1 MSGPWS
7 RFDRLGLSMPRID
20 IELTSSRPDGTWT
33 WRAAGARQPKGVL
46 EGSVLYQGA
55 KVGDVLKA
63 EADFD
68 LDGINVTSVV
78 PPKAKKAA
86 PEVLPLLGSG
96 KEEAL
101 VTHSPI
107 KPEREGGDRGRRGDR
122 GDRFGGGGFGGPGGG
137 GGGRGGPGGRGERGP
152 VGPDGRPLG
161 PGATRPRAS
170 APAAGPRDGARREG
184 RGPGGPGSRERA
196 RPDRPERPRSERP
209 AGSPREGGPGGQG
222 APREGGPSRSGA
234 PREGGP
240 SRSGAPRE
248 GGPGRSGPPREGG
261 PSRSGPPREG
271 GPGRSGPPRE
281 GGAAAREGAR
291 RDRPAREGSGRERSS
306 RPPSSAPPARPRPP
320 AKRLS
325 PGRAHRD
332 AMLAALAPEQRA
344 IAEQVMRGGLAGV
357 RTAVEE
363 QNKQARAAG
372 GPEIRAEAIL
382 SLAEELLRG
391 VQAAEWRDK
400 AEAADAIVDEISLRD
415 LRTVVAGAD
424 AGGRDEESRALA
436 GRLREGLERRSAAE
450 RQTWMDEIATCL
462 AEGRVVRALRVS
474 SRAPEQGLR
483 LPPELSTG
491 LSTAAGEA
499 MSSEAAPDRWLAVLE
514 AVLASPVRRSI
525 TPKGLPNGADEAALK
540 TIRAAIQKVPALGP
554 LLGESPSSRPVP
566 PPPPRRPPPPA
577 PPAPS
582 AAAPDAEAPA
592 DSDPVATDVEP
603 QAVAEAAP
611 AAADAAP
618 DPAAADGGPVAGDAG
633 PGPLLADPEPP
644 TDATSAGETDAD
656 PAPTPEPP
664 LLIPAEPPPA
674 VGAEPALVL
683 PTDPPPAMGG
693 PAAEPESAEPA
704 AEEPEAPPA

>member
-1 MSGPWS
+1 
-7 RFDRLGLSMPRID
+7 MPRID

-46 EGSVLYQGA
+46 EGAVLYQGA

-122 GDRFGGGGFGGPGGG
+122 GDRFGGGFGGPGGGGG

-161 PGATRPRAS
+161 PGATRPRATP
-170 APAAGPRDGARREG
+170 APAAAPRDGARREG
-184 RGPGGPGSRERA
+184 RGPGGPGGRERA

-209 AGSPREGGPGGQG
+209 AGSP
-222 APREGGPSRSGA
+222 PRDG
-234 PREGGP
+234 
-240 SRSGAPRE
+240 
-248 GGPGRSGPPREGG
+248 GPPREGAPG
-261 PSRSGPPREG
+261 RSAPPREG
-271 GPGRSGPPRE
+271 GGGRD
-281 GGAAAREGAR
+281 GAR
-291 RDRPAREGSGRERSS
+291 RDRPPREGAGRERPS
-306 RPPSSAPPARPRPP
+306 RPPASAPPARPRPP

-357 RTAVEE
+357 RTAVDE
-363 QNKQARAAG
+363 QNKQARASG
-372 GPEIRAEAIL
+372 GPEIRADAIL

-400 AEAADAIVDEISLRD
+400 AEAAAAIVDEISLRD

-499 MSSEAAPDRWLAVLE
+499 MSAEAAPDRWLAVLE

-525 TPKGLPNGADEAALK
+525 APKGLPGGADEAALK

-554 LLGESPSSRPVP
+554 LLGESPSARPVP
-566 PPPPRRPPPPA
+566 PPPPRRPPAPTAAAPASPAEAPPAPPAEA

-582 AAAPDAEAPA
+582 AATPDAEAPSAEPAPATA
-592 DSDPVATDVEP
+592 DSA
-603 QAVAEAAP
+603 
-611 AAADAAP
+611 
-618 DPAAADGGPVAGDAG
+618 PVAGDAG
-633 PGPLLADPEPP
+633 PGPLRADPEPP
-644 TDATSAGETDAD
+644 TEVTSAGEPDAD
-656 PAPTPEPP
+656 PAPAPAPP
-664 LLIPAEPPPA
+664 LLIPAEPPPS
-674 VGAEPALVL
+674 VGAEPALLL
-683 PTDPPPAMGG
+683 PADPPLAMGV
-693 PAAEPESAEPA
+693 PAAEPESTELQSTEPA
-704 AEEPEAPPA
+704 PEEPEAPPA

>member
-1 MSGPWS
+1 
-7 RFDRLGLSMPRID
+7 MPRID

-46 EGSVLYQGA
+46 EGAVLYQGA

-68 LDGINVTSVV
+68 LDGINVTSVI

-86 PEVLPLLGSG
+86 PDVLPLLGSG

-161 PGATRPRAS
+161 PGATRPRATP
-170 APAAGPRDGARREG
+170 APAAAPRDGARREG
-184 RGPGGPGSRERA
+184 RGPGGPGARERA

-209 AGSPREGGPGGQG
+209 AGG
-222 APREGGPSRSGA
+222 APE
-234 PREGGP
+234 
-240 SRSGAPRE
+240 
-248 GGPGRSGPPREGG
+248 
-261 PSRSGPPREG
+261 
-271 GPGRSGPPRE
+271 RSGPPRE
-281 GGAAAREGAR
+281 GGAPPREGAR
-291 RDRPAREGSGRERSS
+291 RERPPREGAGRERSS

-372 GPEIRAEAIL
+372 GPEIRADAIL

-400 AEAADAIVDEISLRD
+400 AEAAAGIVDEISLRD

-499 MSSEAAPDRWLAVLE
+499 MSAEAAPERWLAVLE

-525 TPKGLPNGADEAALK
+525 APKGLPSGADEAALK

-554 LLGESPSSRPVP
+554 LLGESPSARPVP
-566 PPPPRRPPPPA
+566 PPPPRRPPAPAAVAPA
-577 PPAPS
+577 PPAETP
-582 AAAPDAEAPA
+582 PAPA
-592 DSDPVATDVEP
+592 PAHVATEP
-603 QAVAEAAP
+603 DSVTEVAPAATDAAP
-611 AAADAAP
+611 AAADSDP
-618 DPAAADGGPVAGDAG
+618 DTSPAG
-633 PGPLLADPEPP
+633 PGPVPAEPAPAADFGP
-644 TDATSAGETDAD
+644 AAGEPDAE
-656 PAPTPEPP
+656 PAPAPEPP

-674 VGAEPALVL
+674 AGAEPALLL
-683 PTDPPPAMGG
+683 PADPPPAMGVS
-693 PAAEPESAEPA
+693 AAEPDSAEPA
-704 AEEPEAPPA
+704 APEEPEAPPA

>member
-1 MSGPWS
+1 MSGPGS

-46 EGSVLYQGA
+46 ESSVLYQGA

-107 KPEREGGDRGRRGDR
+107 KPEREGGDRGRRGER
-122 GDRFGGGGFGGPGGG
+122 GDRFGGGGFGGGGFGGPGG

-161 PGATRPRAS
+161 PGATRPRATP
-170 APAAGPRDGARREG
+170 APAAAPRDGTRREG

-209 AGSPREGGPGGQG
+209 EGSPPRDG
-222 APREGGPSRSGA
+222 A
-234 PREGGP
+234 
-240 SRSGAPRE
+240 
-248 GGPGRSGPPREGG
+248 PGRSGPQREGG
-261 PSRSGPPREG
+261 
-271 GPGRSGPPRE
+271 GPG
-281 GGAAAREGAR
+281 REGAR
-291 RDRPAREGSGRERSS
+291 RDRPPREGGAGRERSS

-325 PGRAHRD
+325 PGRVHRD

-357 RTAVEE
+357 RTAVDE

-382 SLAEELLRG
+382 NLAEELLRG

-499 MSSEAAPDRWLAVLE
+499 MSAEAAPDRWLAVLE
-514 AVLASPVRRSI
+514 AVLVSPVRRSI
-525 TPKGLPNGADEAALK
+525 APKGLPGGADEAALK

-554 LLGESPSSRPVP
+554 LLGESPSARPVP
-566 PPPPRRPPPPA
+566 PPPPRRPPA
-577 PPAPS
+577 PPA
-582 AAAPDAEAPA
+582 AAAPVPPTEAPA
-592 DSDPVATDVEP
+592 PVA
-603 QAVAEAAP
+603 
-611 AAADAAP
+611 ADP
-618 DPAAADGGPVAGDAG
+618 EPVAGDTG
-633 PGPLLADPEPP
+633 PGPLAAQPEPP
-644 TDATSAGETDAD
+644 AVAATAGTVPDAAPADAGADQVSADEPDAEPT
-656 PAPTPEPP
+656 PAPEPA

-674 VGAEPALVL
+674 PE
-683 PTDPPPAMGG
+683 DP
-693 PAAEPESAEPA
+693 ET
-704 AEEPEAPPA
+704 APPT

>member
-1 MSGPWS
+1 
-7 RFDRLGLSMPRID
+7 MPRID

-78 PPKAKKAA
+78 PPKTKKAA

-107 KPEREGGDRGRRGDR
+107 KPEREGADRGRRGDR
-122 GDRFGGGGFGGPGGG
+122 NDRFGGGGFGGPGGGG

-161 PGATRPRAS
+161 PGATRPRATP

-209 AGSPREGGPGGQG
+209 AGSTRESGSERSGPPREG
-222 APREGGPSRSGA
+222 APA
-234 PREGGP
+234 
-240 SRSGAPRE
+240 
-248 GGPGRSGPPREGG
+248 RSGPPREGG
-261 PSRSGPPREG
+261 
-271 GPGRSGPPRE
+271 GPG
-281 GGAAAREGAR
+281 REGAR
-291 RDRPAREGSGRERSS
+291 RDRPPREGAGRERSS
-306 RPPSSAPPARPRPP
+306 RPPSTAPPARPRPP

-325 PGRAHRD
+325 PGRVHRD

-372 GPEIRAEAIL
+372 APEIRADAIL

-400 AEAADAIVDEISLRD
+400 AEAAAAIVDEISLRD

-436 GRLREGLERRSAAE
+436 GVLREGLERRSAAE

-499 MSSEAAPDRWLAVLE
+499 MTADAAPDRWLAVLE
-514 AVLASPVRRSI
+514 AVLASPVRRTI
-525 TPKGLPNGADEAALK
+525 APKGLPSGADEAALK
-540 TIRAAIQKVPALGP
+540 TIRGAIQKVPALGP

-566 PPPPRRPPPPA
+566 PPPPRRPPA
-577 PPAPS
+577 PPA
-582 AAAPDAEAPA
+582 AAPAPAPA
-592 DSDPVATDVEP
+592 DAAAEPAVVEPAPTATDPEP
-603 QAVAEAAP
+603 VP
-611 AAADAAP
+611 DADAAP
-618 DPAAADGGPVAGDAG
+618 APATADSEPIAAGGEPASVTETAPAATDTAPDQATVDPAPVAGEDPVIGAEPDA
-633 PGPLLADPEPP
+633 A
-644 TDATSAGETDAD
+644 SA
-656 PAPTPEPP
+656 PAPEPP

-674 VGAEPALVL
+674 PGAEPALLL
-683 PTDPPPAMGG
+683 PSDPPPAMGV
-693 PAAEPESAEPA
+693 PAAEPAAPEES
-704 AEEPEAPPA
+704 EAPPA

>member
-1 MSGPWS
+1 
-7 RFDRLGLSMPRID
+7 MPRID

-46 EGSVLYQGA
+46 ESSVLYQGA

-107 KPEREGGDRGRRGDR
+107 KPEREGGDRGRRGER
-122 GDRFGGGGFGGPGGG
+122 GDRFGGGGFGGGGFGGPGG

-161 PGATRPRAS
+161 PGATRPRATP
-170 APAAGPRDGARREG
+170 APAAAPRDGARREG

-209 AGSPREGGPGGQG
+209 EGSPPKEGAPGRSGQPREGG
-222 APREGGPSRSGA
+222 GP
-234 PREGGP
+234 
-240 SRSGAPRE
+240 
-248 GGPGRSGPPREGG
+248 
-261 PSRSGPPREG
+261 
-271 GPGRSGPPRE
+271 
-281 GGAAAREGAR
+281 AREGAR
-291 RDRPAREGSGRERSS
+291 RDRPPREGAGRERSS

-357 RTAVEE
+357 RTAVDE

-382 SLAEELLRG
+382 NLAEELLRG

-474 SRAPEQGLR
+474 GRAPEQGLR

-499 MSSEAAPDRWLAVLE
+499 MSAEAAPDRWLAVLE
-514 AVLASPVRRSI
+514 AVLASPVRRTI
-525 TPKGLPNGADEAALK
+525 APKGLPGGADEAALK

-554 LLGESPSSRPVP
+554 LLGESPSARPVP
-566 PPPPRRPPPPA
+566 PPPPRRPPPAPSAATPAPLAEA
-577 PPAPS
+577 PPAPAATAPAGDAPEVAAQDADPEP
-582 AAAPDAEAPA
+582 AAAGAGAE
-592 DSDPVATDVEP
+592 SVT
-603 QAVAEAAP
+603 EAAP
-611 AAADAAP
+611 ADTDTAP
-618 DPAAADGGPVAGDAG
+618 DPATVDPEPVAGDAG
-633 PGPLLADPEPP
+633 PGPLAAQPEPP
-644 TDATSAGETDAD
+644 ADAAPADAVPDDAGADQVSAGE
-656 PAPTPEPP
+656 PAPAPEPP

-674 VGAEPALVL
+674 SGAEPPLLV
-683 PTDPPPAMGG
+683 PADPPPAMGV
-693 PAAEPESAEPA
+693 PA

>member
-1 MSGPWS
+1 
-7 RFDRLGLSMPRID
+7 MPRID

-46 EGSVLYQGA
+46 EGSVLYEGA
-55 KVGDVLKA
+55 KVGDVMKA

-101 VTHSPI
+101 VTHSPL

-122 GDRFGGGGFGGPGGG
+122 GDRFGGGGGGFGGGG

-161 PGATRPRAS
+161 PGATRPRATP
-170 APAAGPRDGARREG
+170 APAAGPREGARG
-184 RGPGGPGSRERA
+184 SGGPGSRERA

-209 AGSPREGGPGGQG
+209 ASG

-248 GGPGRSGPPREGG
+248 GGPTRSGPPREGG
-261 PSRSGPPREG
+261 GPAREGTRRERPPREG
-271 GPGRSGPPRE
+271 
-281 GGAAAREGAR
+281 A
-291 RDRPAREGSGRERSS
+291 GRERSS
-306 RPPSSAPPARPRPP
+306 RAPSSAPPARPRPP

-357 RTAVEE
+357 RAAVDE

-372 GPEIRAEAIL
+372 GPEIRADAIL

-400 AEAADAIVDEISLRD
+400 AEAAAVIVDEISLRD

-436 GRLREGLERRSAAE
+436 ARLREELERRSAAE
-450 RQTWMDEIATCL
+450 RQTWLDEIATCL
-462 AEGRVVRALRVS
+462 AESRVVRALRVS

-483 LPPELSTG
+483 LPPELSAG
-491 LSTAAGEA
+491 LSTNAGEA
-499 MSSEAAPDRWLAVLE
+499 MSADTAPDRWLAVLE
-514 AVLASPVRRSI
+514 AVLASPVRRTI
-525 TPKGLPNGADEAALK
+525 VPKALPNGADEAALK
-540 TIRAAIQKVPALGP
+540 TIRAAIPKVPALGP
-554 LLGESPSSRPVP
+554 LLGETPSTRPVP
-566 PPPPRRPPPPA
+566 PPPPRRPPARPA
-577 PPAPS
+577 P
-582 AAAPDAEAPA
+582 AA
-592 DSDPVATDVEP
+592 
-603 QAVAEAAP
+603 AAP
-611 AAADAAP
+611 AAAVEPTPEPAAAEPESTTDAAP
-618 DPAAADGGPVAGDAG
+618 PATSDPVIEPAPASTEAAGPAPADSEPIAGATG
-633 PGPLLADPEPP
+633 PGPLAAESQPAVDLTSAPSGPDPAGVEEPPVPEARAGEPADDDPAPAPEPP
-644 TDATSAGETDAD
+644 V
-656 PAPTPEPP
+656 
-664 LLIPAEPPPA
+664 LIPAEPPPA
-674 VGAEPALVL
+674 AGGEPPLLL
-683 PTDPPPAMGG
+683 PSDPPPGMGV
-693 PAAEPESAEPA
+693 PAAEQESTEAPLP
-704 AEEPEAPPA
+704 EEPGA